1 MKNKIICLL
10 LALMMVLS
18 VFALSACNQ
27 PEDPGNTPGG
37 GGNGGDEPTPPGPTL
52 KDNWWEDITYK
63 QTELRF
69 KMTKNSNN
77 TELSSGCERY
87 LAGTTADDGD
97 IDGMVDDRNEA
108 ALYNTNVTILY
119 DYYDDTGDYTWS
131 KCIDVIY
138 KEIQSGSSSTPDM
151 YCNFLT
157 DMLSTSLLGSFANLY
172 SRERGDNFIDRYA
185 DGYMGDLMSSL
196 TLSTEKIYVI
206 ASDYYLDL
214 IRSFYIVPVNRQ
226 MYDAIAPTMPGLID
240 YNNQD
245 GKNIDDFFEE
255 VWAMK
260 WTYQRVA
267 EYSAKVYNNTS
278 GLATPNLG
286 DTVGFALSSSS
297 PLSASGMVYTSSVT
311 VIHKEW
317 NKQNQDYDYYY
328 PQDGSDIVAL
338 TNALNNLFSQTG
350 VISVINSEGQ
360 KWGSDALQAIR
371 YQFSQN
377 KVLFG
382 GVIMLGSLEYD
393 DYQNM
398 KGENGGFGVVPAPLF
413 RSTRIVTKD
422 DGTTEEVQENYQTQI
437 HPVGRAGGIAHT
449 TKKFTQCTAF
459 VQYQST
465 HSTDILNEYY
475 NYNLTYDIADG
486 LQGNI
491 EMLQFIRENV
501 RSCFDK
507 VFEDSIGFFNVKG
520 DSAAVANRWHNLI
533 STNRYKMTNMDQ
545 EYARLYSLKEGYLK
559 ALVKE
564 YDDLPD

>member
-226 MYDAIAPTMPGLID
+226 MYDKIAPTMPGLLD
-240 YNNQD
+240 YNND
-245 GKNIDDFFEE
+245 GVKNIDDFFEE

-260 WTYQRVA
+260 WTYDRVA
-267 EYSAKVYNNTS
+267 NYSAKVYNNTS

-317 NKQNQDYDYYY
+317 NKTTQDYDYYY
-328 PQDGSDIVAL
+328 PQDDSDIVAL

-465 HSTDILNEYY
+465 HSTEILNEYY

>member
-27 PEDPGNTPGG
+27 PEDPGKTPGG
-37 GGNGGDEPTPPGPTL
+37 GGGGEPTPPGPTL

-297 PLSASGMVYTSSVT
+297 GLSASGMVYTSSVT

-317 NKQNQDYDYYY
+317 NKQTQDYDYYY

-413 RSTRIVTKD
+413 RSTRIVTND

-465 HSTDILNEYY
+465 HSTEILNEYY

-564 YDDLPD
+564 YDGLPN